1 MAWRNKLPNKNTGK
15 FGIHFNPS
23 RFDLEFFPL
32 GEICVPCGK
41 CIGCI
46 DDRRKNWVNRL
57 LYEMAVT
64 GCGTFL
70 TLTYKDAPSSPSKR
84 DCQNFIKRL
93 RNVER
98 DFGIPFPSNFK
109 YFLVAERGSNT
120 HRPHY
125 HACLFGVDMFGR
137 DWKPYIA
144 TIKGGYPVYAS
155 RIIAKIWPYGFN
167 VVGSLT
173 PSSCRYVAKY
183 CVKDLADDNQQ
194 DTFSLKSLSIGTE
207 FFFHRKRNG
216 RKINYSPKSQTIDLM
231 KAGSVHLP
239 SGRPNPI
246 RVGVPKSFID
256 ILDRI
261 GLIDDYDDIR
271 ICRQLD
277 GMRYARH
284 FDIEDYIE
292 VLKDRKNKQ
301 KQKEQIK

>member
-1 MAWRNKLPNKNTGK
+1 MAWRNKLPNKDTGK
-15 FGIHFNPS
+15 FGIHFKPS
-23 RFDLEFFPL
+23 RLDLELFPL
-32 GEICVPCGK
+32 GEIAVPCGK

-57 LYEMAVT
+57 MYEMFVA

-70 TLTYKDAPSSPSKR
+70 TLTYKDAPFSPSKR

-98 DFGIPFPSNFK
+98 DFGIHFPPNFK
-109 YFLVAERGSNT
+109 YFLVAERGST
-120 HRPHY
+120 TQRPHY
-125 HACLFGVDMFGR
+125 HACLYGVDMFER

-144 TIKGGYPVYAS
+144 TIKNGYPVYAS
-155 RIIAKIWPYGFN
+155 RIIEKLWPHGFN

-183 CVKDLADDNQQ
+183 CVKDIADDSQS
-194 DTFSLKSLSIGTE
+194 DTFSLKSLSIGAE
-207 FFFHRKRNG
+207 FFFYRRRAG
-216 RKINYSPKSQTIDLM
+216 RKIHYSPKPQTIDLM
-231 KAGSVHLP
+231 KAGCVHLP
-239 SGRPNPI
+239 SGHANPI
-246 RVGVPKSFID
+246 TVGIPKSFVE

-261 GLIDDYDDIR
+261 GMVEDYEDIR

-277 GMRYARH
+277 GIRFARH
-284 FDIEDYIE
+284 FNIDDYIE

-301 KQKEQIK
+301 KHKEIIK